1 MDMLKISAPANNKKV
16 NSARRAAFS
25 LVEVVMAIGIMSISF
40 VTVFGLLP
48 TGLNTFRQ
56 SVDTSI
62 GSQVAQHVI
71 NDAQQA
77 DFSALI
83 TDYQNTMLNADP
95 KVGKS
100 NITGLKAYRFFDDQG
115 NEVIPA
121 SSGAGDPKTAPGGLS
136 PAEKLKIIYWVNTR
150 IMPATATPK
159 TGTPTTD
166 NLSLATVT
174 VQIAN
179 NPGNL
184 ALAFEPG
191 VIVSAVQP
199 SDQNTPTRNLWNGAY
214 ATNPTTKSINVKT
227 FSALVARS
235 K

>member
-121 SSGAGDPKTAPGGLS
+121 SSGAGDPTTAPGGLS

-159 TGTPTTD
+159 TGTGTTD